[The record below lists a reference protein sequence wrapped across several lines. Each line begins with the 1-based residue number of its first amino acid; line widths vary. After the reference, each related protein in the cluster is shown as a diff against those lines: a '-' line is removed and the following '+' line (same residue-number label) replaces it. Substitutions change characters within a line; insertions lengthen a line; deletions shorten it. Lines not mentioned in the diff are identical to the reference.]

1 MADILLLEDDPV
13 LGESLEALLQSR
25 GYGVVWVT
33 DGEQAAD
40 AAYEKGFDLYL
51 FDINV
56 PLLNGF
62 DLLGALR
69 DADDR
74 TPAIFLSALRDISSM
89 TKGFAAG
96 AEDYI
101 KKPFDIDEL
110 LLRVEAR
117 VRRNERQQLCYGD
130 IVYDLQRGTVTK
142 QGREIDLGDIQKT
155 IWHRLA
161 ADVGRTVDKT
171 ELLELLDQPSDQALR
186 FHISKL
192 NQKLGLKI
200 TNVRAV
206 GYRLEAL

>member
-74 TPAIFLSALRDISSM
+74 TPAIFLSALRDIASM

-101 KKPFDIDEL
+101 KKPFDVDEL

-117 VRRNERQQLCYGD
+117 VRRDERQQLCYGD

-142 QGREIDLGDIQKT
+142 AGREIDLGEIQKT

-161 ADVGRTVDKT
+161 ADVGRTVDKA

-192 NQKLGLKI
+192 NQKLGLRI

>member
-1 MADILLLEDDPV
+1 MAGILLLEDDPV

-25 GYGVVWVT
+25 GYEVTWVT
-33 DGEQAAD
+33 DGERAAD
-40 AAYEKGFDLYL
+40 AAFEGGFALYL

-69 DADDR
+69 EADDR
-74 TPAIFLSALRDISSM
+74 TPAIFLTALRDIASM

-101 KKPFDIDEL
+101 KKPFDVDEL

-117 VRRNERQQLCYGD
+117 MHRDTRRQLQYGD
-130 IVYDLQRGTVTK
+130 IVYDLQRGSVMKNGTEV
-142 QGREIDLGDIQKT
+142 DLGDIQKS
-155 IWHRLA
+155 IWHRLVT
-161 ADVGRTVDKT
+161 DVGRTVDKT
-171 ELLELLDQPSDQALR
+171 ELLEMLDHPSDQALR

-192 NQKLGLKI
+192 NQKLGIKI
-200 TNVRAV
+200 TNVRTV
-206 GYRLEAL
+206 GYRLEAR

>member
-101 KKPFDIDEL
+101 KKPFDVDEL

-117 VRRNERQQLCYGD
+117 VRRDERQQLCYGD

-142 QGREIDLGDIQKT
+142 AGREIDLGEIQKT

-161 ADVGRTVDKT
+161 ADVGRTVDKA
-171 ELLELLDQPSDQALR
+171 ELLDLLDQPSDQALR

-192 NQKLGLKI
+192 NQKLGLRI

>member
-101 KKPFDIDEL
+101 KKPFDVDEL

-117 VRRNERQQLCYGD
+117 VRRDERQQLCYGD

-142 QGREIDLGDIQKT
+142 AGREIDLGEIQKT

-161 ADVGRTVDKT
+161 ANVGRTVDKA
-171 ELLELLDQPSDQALR
+171 ELLDLLDQPSDQALR

-192 NQKLGLKI
+192 NQKLGLRI